1 MAALPP
7 LHNLHL
13 NSGRGA
19 RTGVTLE
26 LRAASDEADS
36 SGKGVGGFSTTKDVS
51 DKLGGL
57 LQDLEDN
64 AEFVHKWRVAVATNL
79 KNKYENYAG
88 QVQNMYR
95 EIIREQELQRRLINA
110 ARRPLEVLRD
120 LPVESAKVPRW
131 LGADGGWSNTSGE
144 APVDK
149 EQRRE
154 NTALVDMAA
163 SKTQILGE
171 DGMKRWRTLN
181 LQVEAIAKLQ
191 NEIVDRSRAIFSEAG
206 WRDAVARF
214 VNQVRKL
221 KDYPEALSM
230 IEKLVD
236 LVRAFVG
243 NPTIAGSQFFNV
255 MIMGVAGTGKTR
267 LAGILGNILA
277 QLGLYVYD
285 ELVES
290 SVGDFIAGFEGQTED
305 KVVSFLTNNAEKVI
319 FLDEAYALTKWDREH
334 THLEGYSPEAVAELI
349 AFLSKNVGK
358 IAFIAAG
365 YEDKMVRDF
374 LAANEGFERRFP
386 IRVTL
391 GSYTNATLYRIFIRG
406 LALTFFPP
414 EPKDREAHKKW
425 EQDVAAQEDRCYTWF
440 RDEAVLVLYAV
451 IDASKA
457 KREEEEG
464 QGEEDDWDPYARFQ
478 YPHLAKMFTAQAGAM
493 TNLAGV
499 ASALLISNKN
509 GGQLGASVNVDR
521 RAMFDILL
529 TMIDTT
535 FTGTT
540 DGDPDRETA
549 RQELIGALQEHTYI
563 NAQGKEQ
570 TDRWIS
576 KNGKTW
582 LVKPNA
588 VLVPFPRPEAP
599 FTADQVKYTAR
610 EDALPTFNIVELR
623 DLDAAALAAATGDDG
638 EDSPPEVVAM
648 RTGGGRGG
656 GSGRG
661 SGGRGSGGRG
671 SGGGGGSGGAPPS
684 QSGSGSTAAP
694 SVALPDPQDI
704 YEFDLEGKHF
714 AIPIW
719 DAAQQDLTEVE
730 AQWVQS
736 ELDRKFPDRAK
747 QQSATLVAQAQQWY
761 RTVKGSYRA
770 ANHQGGTKSKRPRFS
785 PPPWA

>member
-13 NSGRGA
+13 GGNRGA

-26 LRAASDEADS
+26 LRAASDKQDS
-36 SGKGVGGFSTTKDVS
+36 SGRSVGGFSTTQNVS

-57 LQDLEDN
+57 LKDLEDN
-64 AEFVHKWRVAVATNL
+64 AEFVHKWRVAIATNL
-79 KNKYENYAG
+79 KNKYENYTG
-88 QVQNMYR
+88 QVDGMLK
-95 EIIREQELQRRLINA
+95 EIIREQELQRRLIDA
-110 ARRPLEVLRD
+110 ARRPLEELKKV
-120 LPVESAKVPRW
+120 PVESAKVPRW
-131 LGADGGWSNTSGE
+131 LGADGGWSNTRDQ
-144 APVDK
+144 APVDVA
-149 EQRRE
+149 QRRE

-171 DGMKRWRTLN
+171 DGLKRWRTLN

-191 NEIVDRSRAIFSEAG
+191 NEIVDRSRAVFSEAG

-365 YEDKMVRDF
+365 YEDKMVHDF

-414 EPKDREAHKKW
+414 EPKDREAHKTW
-425 EQDVAAQEDRCYTWF
+425 EQDVAAQEERCYAWF

-457 KREEEEG
+457 EREEGEG
-464 QGEEDDWDPYARFQ
+464 EGEEDDWDPYARFW

-499 ASALLISNKN
+499 ASALLISNKD
-509 GGQLGASVNVDR
+509 GGKLGASVNVDQ

-529 TMIDTT
+529 TMIDST

-540 DGDPDRETA
+540 DGVPDRETA
-549 RQELIGALQEHTYI
+549 RNELIGALQEHTYA
-563 NAQGKEQ
+563 NAKGKQQ
-570 TDRWIS
+570 TDSWIS
-576 KNGKTW
+576 KDGKKW
-582 LVKPNA
+582 LAKPAGA
-588 VLVPFPRPEAP
+588 VLVPGPRPEPP
-599 FTADQVKYTAR
+599 FTADRVKYTAR
-610 EDALPTFNIVELR
+610 EDDLPRFNVVELR
-623 DLDAAALAAATGDDG
+623 NLDAAALAAATGDDG
-638 EDSPPEVVAM
+638 RDIPPEVVAM
-648 RTGGGRGG
+648 LTGGGRGS
-656 GSGRG
+656 SGRG

-671 SGGGGGSGGAPPS
+671 SGSGGAPPS

-694 SVALPDPQDI
+694 SVALPDPQDT
-704 YEFDLEGKHF
+704 YEFDLEDVHYS
-714 AIPIW
+714 IPIW
-719 DAAQQDLTEVE
+719 DAAQPGLTEVE

-736 ELDRKFPDRAK
+736 ELDRAYPDRAK

-761 RTVKGSYRA
+761 YNAKAAFRA
-770 ANHQGGTKSKRPRFS
+770 ANHQGGTKSKRQRLT
-785 PPPWA
+785 PPPWG